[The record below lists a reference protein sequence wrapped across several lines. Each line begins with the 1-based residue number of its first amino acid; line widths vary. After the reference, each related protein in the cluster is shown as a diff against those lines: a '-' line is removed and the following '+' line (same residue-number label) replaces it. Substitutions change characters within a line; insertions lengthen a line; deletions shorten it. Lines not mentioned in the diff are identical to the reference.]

1 MLGEL
6 KRMAK
11 LNEEL
16 TLEKENTENEIQKL
30 KNQIKDWQIKHEKIK
45 IELRTMKGKLSSLS
59 FISYLINIK

>member
-16 TLEKENTENEIQKL
+16 ILEKENTDNEIQKL
-30 KNQIKDWQIKHEKIK
+30 KNQIKD
-45 IELRTMKGKLSSLS
+45 
-59 FISYLINIK
+59 